1 MGDER
6 VTSLGGEATDG
17 VLAREVPSGIVVVD
31 KPLGMR
37 STQVVGWVKAR
48 VRAGVEPA
56 LRKRV
61 KVGHGGTLDPLA
73 TGVMVVLVGSATK
86 LCERVM
92 GSGKGYLAEVDL
104 SRWSITDDHE
114 SEAMEVE
121 GARVASEAEVRAAC
135 AAFVGEV
142 MQTPPA
148 HSAIMVGGQR
158 AYALARAGDDP
169 KLAPR
174 PVRIDAIEV
183 VSYAFPLLTIR
194 VMCGRGTYIRSLAR
208 DLGRAISGGGMLNA
222 LRRTHVGMFHVEQA
236 LKVGAPMG
244 PIGPEGPGGGR
255 DIAGGGEGE
264 GVAKG
269 VVSRREA
276 WGGGDAPIRGTDMVT
291 VEAFEALE
299 RARLEAEGAG

>member
-1 MGDER
+1 MSSGKE
-6 VTSLGGEATDG
+6 GGEA
-17 VLAREVPSGIVVVD
+17 LAREVPSGIVVVD

-48 VRAGVEPA
+48 VRAGVEPT

-73 TGVMVVLVGSATK
+73 TGVMVVLVGNATK

-92 GSGKGYLAEVDL
+92 GSGKGYRAEVDL

-121 GARVASEAEVRAAC
+121 GARVASEEEVRAAC

-158 AYALARAGDDP
+158 AYEMARAGDDP
-169 KLAPR
+169 KLAAR

-183 VSYAFPLLTIR
+183 VSYTFPLLTIQ
-194 VMCGRGTYIRSLAR
+194 VTCGRGTYIRSLAR

-236 LKVGAPMG
+236 LKVGARMAVG
-244 PIGPEGPGGGR
+244 DRNVGA
-255 DIAGGGEGE
+255 AGDGE
-264 GVAKG
+264 GVTKG
-269 VVSRREA
+269 VVSRREE
-276 WGGGDAPIRGTDMVT
+276 WGGGDAPIRAAEMVSI
-291 VEAFEALE
+291 EAFEAHE
-299 RARLEAEGAG
+299 RGRLEAEHAG